1 MLIIQSGLDYN
12 SLFGSNIITN
22 NNFVFVSANGYNIYN
37 GMIVIYYNNITISHE
52 NNPDFTIH
60 SIIYSPEYLNT
71 NFGLITSVNDIYL
84 IVGGISYD
92 IYRGVVYIYKFM
104 YNKWIYIQKILNHNV
119 MNHMSGFGDII
130 KITNNN
136 LIIISDYSK
145 SLYIYKLNV
154 DTEQFYL
161 SEMILKNDTLSNVY
175 EQFSITIDN
184 YDNIIIS
191 NYENNIFIKNLNDKS
206 VTLFEH
212 ENDNECFYGS
222 NLFLYEKKLF
232 VSCSLYYPFTN
243 IPEKI
248 NPKIYVY
255 DIKYNL
261 NNIISL
267 HINQVIDGPFGDMYF
282 GTHID
287 ANNKILLIS
296 GTNNIYY
303 YEHNEKWNYNK
314 NYFLSNTYINYDY
327 KLKLLNKNFIVTN
340 YGYDEL
346 RGAIFMEKYFETNS
360 EIQYISVNTIHASN
374 NYIKI
379 FTILFLLF
387 GAAALTVIITLTCY
401 LFVKCLTLITEN
413 KKDKKKEEEYSPYKV
428 YSYVGYIETDDPL
441 YYVDQPINNSQNYY
455 FNPFPYQIN
464 TTINNDYQTK
474 SSLSPI
480 EKGIKP
486 ENDLKSD
493 VGAEKISKETVV
505 TYKTSTYDL
514 IIKTYE
520 DKIKPHMK
528 NELFT

>member
-1 MLIIQSGLDYN
+1 MLIIDTGLDYN

-37 GMIVIYYNNITISHE
+37 GMIVVYYNNITI
-52 NNPDFTIH
+52 NNVNKPDFTIH

-71 NFGLITSVNDIYL
+71 NFGLITSVNDKYL

-104 YNKWIYIQKILNHNV
+104 YNKWIYIQKILNHNA
-119 MNHMSGFGDII
+119 NHLSGFGDII
-130 KITNNN
+130 KITNNSC
-136 LIIISDYSK
+136 IIISDYSK

-154 DTEQFYL
+154 NTEQFYL
-161 SEMILKNDTLSNVY
+161 SEMILKNATLPNIY

-191 NYENNIFIKNLNDKS
+191 NYENNIFIKNLNNNF
-206 VTLFEH
+206 VILFDH

-222 NLFLYEKKLF
+222 NIFLHEKKLF
-232 VSCSLYYPFTN
+232 ITCSLYYPFTN
-243 IPEKI
+243 ILERI

-255 DIKYNL
+255 DIIYNL

-267 HINQVIDGPFGDMYF
+267 NINQIIANPFGDMYF

-287 ANNKILLIS
+287 ANDNRLLIS

-314 NYFLSNTYINYDY
+314 KYFLSNAYINYDY
-327 KLKLLNKNFIVTN
+327 KLKLLNKNFIITN

-346 RGAIFMEKYFETNS
+346 RGAIFMENYFEPNS
-360 EIQYISVNTIHASN
+360 EIQYISVNTIHSN
-374 NYIKI
+374 NYIII

-387 GAAALTVIITLTCY
+387 SAAALTVIITLTCY
-401 LFVKCLTLITEN
+401 SFVQCLTPLIEN
-413 KKDKKKEEEYSPYKV
+413 KKNKKKEENSPYKV
-428 YSYVGYIETDDPL
+428 YSYVGYVETDDPL
-441 YYVDQPINNSQNYY
+441 YYLDQSINNSQNYY

-464 TTINNDYQTK
+464 TNINTNCQPDL
-474 SSLSPI
+474 SLSPI

-486 ENDLKSD
+486 ENDLKKD
-493 VGAEKISKETVV
+493 IGTEKISKETVV

-520 DKIKPHMK
+520 DKIKPHLK
-528 NELFT
+528 NKLLT